1 MNHGFILGY
10 HGCTKETATEILSKE
25 GAHLEQSKSEYEW
38 LGEGV
43 YFWENSYDRA
53 LKWAIDRY
61 SDRADVVGAVIV
73 PGYCFDLT
81 DSGCSEGL
89 KEFSKIFEELYRA
102 IEKKEVP
109 RNDPKKGSH
118 PYDCALINY
127 FRLAWPVLSKN
138 GIPIDSVRAAFSE
151 GKKIAQSSFCELNH
165 IQWAI
170 INPERSILGYFRPA
184 ELAKKTLH
192 SEMQNIR
199 V

>member
-73 PGYCFDLT
+73 
-81 DSGCSEGL
+81 
-89 KEFSKIFEELYRA
+89 FENSALLLFR
-102 IEKKEVP
+102 
-109 RNDPKKGSH
+109 RNTRSV
-118 PYDCALINY
+118 
-127 FRLAWPVLSKN
+127 LAFKS
-138 GIPIDSVRAAFSE
+138 
-151 GKKIAQSSFCELNH
+151 
-165 IQWAI
+165 
-170 INPERSILGYFRPA
+170 
-184 ELAKKTLH
+184 
-192 SEMQNIR
+192 
-199 V
+199 